1 MSPSLPAALPVITF
15 SDGVTFHLNG
25 DTLEVLHQPAGH
37 TDGDSAVIW
46 RDADVIHAGST
57 TA

>member
-15 SDGVTFHLNG
+15 SDGVTFLLNG
-25 DTLEVLHQPAGH
+25 GTLEVLHRPAGH
-37 TDGDSAVIW
+37 TDGGSAVIW